1 MNTKIWNRLIHVS
14 RNSIIIS
21 DNNTNVYH
29 DYINDFAWLLLDFV
43 PLPELMLELMPEQP
57 LPELEEQ
64 EEPC

>member
-1 MNTKIWNRLIHVS
+1 MS

-64 EEPC
+64 EELC